1 MADNAKTQNG
11 SAKVEEQ
18 NQQRQFA
25 IQRIY
30 VKDLSLE
37 VPNSPKIFLQN
48 WEPELNIDLATKAD
62 PLEANTYEVVLSI
75 TVTVKIKET
84 TAFLVEIKQ
93 AGIFTLQGFAEEHMR
108 PMLGAFCPN
117 VLFPYA
123 RSNITDIVTRA
134 GFPQLYLAP
143 VNFDA
148 LYEQHE
154 RERKAKAEE
163 TPTDQQ

>member
-1 MADNAKTQNG
+1 MAQQNKTQNG
-11 SAKVEEQ
+11 GAKPTDESTQV
-18 NQQRQFA
+18 QRQFA

-30 VKDLSLE
+30 VKDISLE

-48 WEPELNIDLATKAD
+48 WEPELNMEVSTKAD

-75 TVTVKIKET
+75 TVTVKIKES

-93 AGIFTLQGFAEEHMR
+93 AGIFMLQNFAEEHLR

-117 VLFPYA
+117 ILYPYA
-123 RSNITDIVTRA
+123 RSNVTDLVVRA

-143 VNFDA
+143 VSFDA
-148 LYEQHE
+148 IYEQHE
-154 RERKAKAEE
+154 RERLQK
-163 TPTDQQ
+163 